1 MLIKHM
7 QKRCL
12 MHRLFL
18 IYSWVG
24 ASSQTLWIAQV
35 SDILYLSLSITADRL
50 LPVNK
55 VEIVEKRTHLRNDIR
70 SFCQITQ
77 HYKRVYCGGVY
88 HLCKSSSH
96 RSVFPG
102 HSRVQK
108 QITDFSSLVSIS
120 GFNKPVGNSNN
131 TCVHVF
137 LEVVEPFNNFCIH
150 QGTETAPNGAL

>member
-1 MLIKHM
+1 MCEEHKRQRVYRRLSPNVRLITHLQHIDLSNMLIKHM

-18 IYSWVG
+18 IYSWVE
-24 ASSQTLWIAQV
+24 ASSQTLWVAQV
-35 SDILYLSLSITADRL
+35 SDILYLSLSISADLL

-70 SFCQITQ
+70 SFCQITK

-96 RSVFPG
+96 RSVSPG
-102 HSRVQK
+102 LS
-108 QITDFSSLVSIS
+108 
-120 GFNKPVGNSNN
+120 
-131 TCVHVF
+131 
-137 LEVVEPFNNFCIH
+137 
-150 QGTETAPNGAL
+150 